1 MGDILNFRKN
11 ITTEAKFA
19 NIHDY
24 VFLFIPRGLHKTL
37 IHRPSRIF
45 ENRDF
50 DRTFF
55 DGWNPYYST
64 PRMWQSKS
72 GARRYY
78 LLIY

>member
-45 ENRDF
+45 ENPISIELFSMVGILTPGSRS
-50 DRTFF
+50 
-55 DGWNPYYST
+55 DGFVSP
-64 PRMWQSKS
+64 
-72 GARRYY
+72 
-78 LLIY
+78 

>member
-11 ITTEAKFA
+11 ITTEAQFA

-45 ENRDF
+45 ENHDF
-50 DRTFF
+50 D
-55 DGWNPYYST
+55 
-64 PRMWQSKS
+64 
-72 GARRYY
+72 
-78 LLIY
+78 